1 MSEIVPIIMPKWG
14 LSMLEGTVTK
24 WWKKEGDE
32 FVEGEEIVDVETSK
46 ITNGYEA
53 PFGGRLARIV
63 AQEGETVPVG
73 GLIGISADES
83 IPSTE
88 VDAFVAKFQANF
100 VPEAEEEA
108 EKGQLQIRTVE
119 VDRKAYRVGTL
130 GDLGSGRPVVLI
142 HGFSGDLD
150 NWLFNL
156 DALHA
161 EAPVVAL
168 ELPGHGASSKDLETG
183 SLGELAD
190 VLARILEKL
199 AVSAAT
205 LVGHSL
211 GGAVAMR
218 IANDRPQLARSLV
231 LLAPAGLP
239 GSSIADDF
247 IKGIVEAQQARQLLP
262 ALKMLFAD
270 ESLATRELAEEMM
283 KYKRLDGVDEALAMI
298 AGQMQAGDQFAELAG
313 KLADLPPTTVILG
326 RDDRVVS
333 APDRASLPAS
343 WTVIELESGHMLH
356 MEQAS
361 EVNKLMAAAL
371 SKGDAQ

>member
-14 LSMLEGTVTK
+14 LSMLEGTVIK
-24 WWKKEGDE
+24 WWKKEGDK
-32 FVEGEEIVDVETSK
+32 FAEGEEIVDVETSK

-63 AQEGETVPVG
+63 AQEGEVVLVG
-73 GLIGISADES
+73 GLIGVSADES
-83 IPSTE
+83 IPSAE
-88 VDAFVAKFQANF
+88 VDAFVARFQTNF
-100 VPEAEEEA
+100 VPEAEEQSE
-108 EKGQLQIRTVE
+108 GGLLHIRTVE
-119 VDRKAYRVGTL
+119 VDGKAYRVGTL
-130 GDLGSGRPVVLI
+130 GELGAGNPVVLI

-156 DALHA
+156 DALQS
-161 EAPVVAL
+161 EGPVVAL
-168 ELPGHGASSKDLETG
+168 ELPGHGASSKVLETG
-183 SLGELAD
+183 SLRELAD
-190 VLARILEKL
+190 VLVRVLEKL
-199 AVSAAT
+199 EVSAAT
-205 LVGHSL
+205 LIGHSL

-218 IANDRPQLARSLV
+218 IAIDHPQLARSLV

-239 GSSIADDF
+239 GSSVADDF
-247 IKGIVEAQQARQLLP
+247 IKGIVGAHQARQLLP

-298 AGQMQAGDQFAELAG
+298 AGQMQTGDQFAELGG
-313 KLADLPPTTVILG
+313 KLAGLPPTTVILG

-343 WTVIELESGHMLH
+343 WAVVELESGHMLH

-361 EVNKLMAAAL
+361 EVNKVMAAAL
-371 SKGDAQ
+371 SKGDVQ